1 MMGDFKRGLAVGI
14 AVGLL
19 LWAVRYLAA
28 AL

>member
-1 MMGDFKRGLAVGI
+1 MRDFKRGLAVGI

-19 LWAVRYLAA
+19 LLAVRYLAA

>member
-1 MMGDFKRGLAVGI
+1 VMSDFKRGLAVGM